1 MTPTGASADSVLY
14 VAASQR
20 VRNRVPAPQRS
31 ILPSVPGV
39 PAGAAVLIAVACTFL
54 GFLIDALGDGTELTG
69 SFTAFYVIGCVAA
82 VLAVRFRGLFTTLV
96 LPPLLLFVAVPLAY
110 QQLLGRASTSIKDI
124 LLNLAIPL
132 VHRFPTM
139 VLTTVIVL
147 CIGGARIALDR
158 AERAAEGKSQAR
170 RGTSWGRSAVQ
181 QRPKTAKQG
190 SQSLSGASRTR
201 ARRAPADDYDD
212 VAEPAAR
219 PRRQGKRRPPPVAEN
234 PPRLA
239 AAARSRE
246 GRPRAARPTAAPRP
260 EAEPVRGPAR
270 RRTEQPP
277 LPQPTVRYRDRD
289 SGRIERRGP
298 EAR

>member
-1 MTPTGASADSVLY
+1 M
-14 VAASQR
+14 AASQR
-20 VRNRVPAPQRS
+20 VRTRVPAPQRS

-181 QRPKTAKQG
+181 QRPKKAEPG
-190 SQSLSGASRTR
+190 SQSLSGAARKRSRR
-201 ARRAPADDYDD
+201 PPVADDYDD

-246 GRPRAARPTAAPRP
+246 GRPRGGARPTAAARP